1 MTQNHIEPA
10 LHELYTAYVAG
21 SLSYPA
27 QVLVNAHLELN
38 PRGRA
43 MVDAMQAVAG
53 SLLEEAPARPLSGAA
68 AARIE
73 AIVSAPVAP
82 PVARQPEPAD
92 PVFPPALRAF
102 AGFAAGATPWK
113 TKLPGFRE
121 HSFGDIEGCETS
133 LLWVRPGRAM
143 PHHTHEGSELT
154 LLLSGSYTDVTGRY
168 ARGDIAVADG
178 SIDHRPVAGTEEPCI
193 CFTVVRGKLQLS
205 GPLLRRLG
213 DMLGT

>member
-1 MTQNHIEPA
+1 MTQNDTESA
-10 LHELYTAYVAG
+10 LHELYAAYVGG

-38 PRGRA
+38 PQRRA
-43 MVDAMQAVAG
+43 LVDAMQAEAG
-53 SLLEEAPARPLSGAA
+53 SLLEEMPSMALSGSA

-73 AIVSAPVAP
+73 AIVSAPVSAP
-82 PVARQPEPAD
+82 GARQPQPAD

-102 AGFAAGATPWK
+102 AGFSASATPWK
-113 TKLPGFRE
+113 TKLPGFKE
-121 HSFGDIEGCETS
+121 HAFGEIEGCDTS

-168 ARGDIAVADG
+168 ARGDLAVADG
-178 SIDHRPVAGTEEPCI
+178 SIDHRPIAGTEEPCI
-193 CFTVVRGKLQLS
+193 CFTVVQGKLQLS
-205 GPLLRRLG
+205 GSLLRRLG
-213 DMLGT
+213 DILGT